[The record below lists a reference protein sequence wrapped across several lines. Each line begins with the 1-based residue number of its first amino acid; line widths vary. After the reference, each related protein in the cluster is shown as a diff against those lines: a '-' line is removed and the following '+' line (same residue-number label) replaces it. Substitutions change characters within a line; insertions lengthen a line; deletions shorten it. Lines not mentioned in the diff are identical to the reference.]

1 MRGRTTY
8 WHLES
13 ARRKPSDYDVVTSR
27 LLYHTERGFAVDSS
41 GSAWYQRFQQ
51 GSLLRVRD
59 WEAFRDPRETTYAR
73 YVERQRTQET
83 FVDGLFATVDLTARE
98 RATSDERLSAAWVE
112 HLDDVLPVLRYPG
125 HALQMVSGYLGCLAP
140 ATRIAV
146 AFSFRAAD
154 EMRRVQRVSY
164 RAWQMARLRPG
175 FAARALGLWERDPT
189 WQPLRRIIEQL
200 LVTYDWGEALVAQ
213 DLVIKPMFDSLF
225 MVRFA
230 ALAAERGDDVLASM
244 CFSLAEDCRWQRA
257 MSAALLRVAL
267 DDMPSNRAVVGA
279 WKDAWV
285 GRARDPFQVLS
296 DRFVPEAVAYCER
309 TCRELWTDCGLE
321 GMTRV

>member
-27 LLYHTERGFAVDSS
+27 LLYHTERGFAVESR
-41 GSAWYQRFQQ
+41 GSAWHQRFQH
-51 GSLLRVRD
+51 GSLLKVRD

-73 YVERQRTQET
+73 YVEHQRTQET
-83 FVDGLFATVDLTARE
+83 FVDGLFAMADVAVRE
-98 RATSDERLSAAWVE
+98 RATPDARLSESWVE
-112 HLDDVLPVLRYPG
+112 QLDDVLPVLRYPG
-125 HALQMVSGYLGCLAP
+125 HGLQMVSAYLGCLAP

-146 AFSFRAAD
+146 AFLFRAAD
-154 EMRRVQRVSY
+154 ELRRVQRVSH

-175 FAARALGLWERDPT
+175 FAARARESWERDAT

-213 DLVIKPMFDSLF
+213 DLVIKPMFDDLF

-230 ALAAERGDDVLASM
+230 TLARESGDDVLASM

-257 MSAALLRVAL
+257 VSAALVRVAL
-267 DDMPSNRAVVGA
+267 DDTPSNREVLCV
-279 WKDAWV
+279 WKDTWM
-285 GRARDPFQVLS
+285 GRARDAFQTLS
-296 DRFVPEAVAYCER
+296 ERFVPDAAASCER
-309 TCRELWTDCGLE
+309 TCRELWADCGLE
-321 GMTRV
+321 GVPRV